1 MILRNLNVFLSA
13 YFSVDDRCTHSSSLR
28 KAYIVMTSL
37 GTLQKGNTKTLN
49 ERKNI
54 QIPLHTRR
62 KQTTKALMIIFKS
75 LILIKWSFICI
86 QIIWKFGVL
95 SVMILINNNL
105 ELQ

>member
-1 MILRNLNVFLSA
+1 
-13 YFSVDDRCTHSSSLR
+13 
-28 KAYIVMTSL
+28 MTSL

-95 SVMILINNNL
+95 SVMILINNKRNIKSL
-105 ELQ
+105 ALTKFLLNNEYFDFDACLDACSLPR